1 MKGVRLGV
9 LGERYY
15 QYGRRAFDGICE
27 TCLSEHDG
35 RLALDNICLVAGL
48 GNTAH
53 REGTFDYY
61 MSEPVVKMMQRVWRR
76 WCLPIS
82 RPCITTSWPVSA
94 IRSPPR
100 ACAPS
105 RTRLA
110 DTLRAST
117 LIRDV
122 NNVGAITP
130 GVRLHDLPQG
140 TVEERIRMA
149 GELGFSCIQLPSKVL
164 YASMGIDRGGLTR
177 ELADHLRAVLDEAG
191 VSVAVLGCYKNL
203 ATPDRQQ
210 LMDNF
215 AEYEA
220 CLNFVQMLGGCPVGT
235 ETGRP
240 NAQNRV
246 ADDRMTDE
254 ALEAFMDG
262 LARVCERAEA
272 VGGQI
277 LIEPGWNETVNTPDR
292 CREVLERVSSPSLG
306 VIYDP
311 VSLLHPSVVDE
322 AQEITARMLYLC
334 GSKIRVLHAKDY
346 EVVDNEDEAG
356 WCDGTGSRLVCHG
369 VGETGRYDFEPV
381 VAWAAAA
388 CPGIPCV
395 VENSVP
401 ATAADCLA
409 TLEHMSTRCG
419 ASHRE
424 L

>member
-1 MKGVRLGV
+1 
-9 LGERYY
+9 
-15 QYGRRAFDGICE
+15 
-27 TCLSEHDG
+27 
-35 RLALDNICLVAGL
+35 
-48 GNTAH
+48 
-53 REGTFDYY
+53 
-61 MSEPVVKMMQRVWRR
+61 MQ
-76 WCLPIS
+76 
-82 RPCITTSWPVSA
+82 
-94 IRSPPR
+94 
-100 ACAPS
+100 
-105 RTRLA
+105 
-110 DTLRAST
+110 
-117 LIRDV
+117 
-122 NNVGAITP
+122 
-130 GVRLHDLPQG
+130 
-140 TVEERIRMA
+140 
-149 GELGFSCIQLPSKVL
+149 
-164 YASMGIDRGGLTR
+164 
-177 ELADHLRAVLDEAG
+177 RAVLDEAG

-220 CLNFVQMLGGCPVGT
+220 CLNFAQMLGGCPVGT

-240 NAQNRV
+240 NAQNLV

-254 ALEAFMDG
+254 ALDTFADG
-262 LARVCERAEA
+262 LARVCDRAEA

-334 GSKIRVLHAKDY
+334 GSKIRVLHAKDF

-356 WCDGTGSRLVCHG
+356 WCDGTGSRLMCHG

-381 VAWAAAA
+381 VALAAAA

-401 ATAADCLA
+401 ATGADCLA
-409 TLEHMSTRCG
+409 TLEHMSARCG
-419 ASHRE
+419 ALHRE

>member
-1 MKGVRLGV
+1 M
-9 LGERYY
+9 
-15 QYGRRAFDGICE
+15 
-27 TCLSEHDG
+27 
-35 RLALDNICLVAGL
+35 
-48 GNTAH
+48 
-53 REGTFDYY
+53 
-61 MSEPVVKMMQRVWRR
+61 
-76 WCLPIS
+76 
-82 RPCITTSWPVSA
+82 
-94 IRSPPR
+94 
-100 ACAPS
+100 
-105 RTRLA
+105 
-110 DTLRAST
+110 
-117 LIRDV
+117 

-164 YASMGIDRGGLTR
+164 YKSMGINRLGLTR

-191 VSVAVLGCYKNL
+191 VSVAVFGCYKNL

-220 CLNFVQMLGGCPVGT
+220 CLNFAKMLGGCPVGT

-240 NAQNRV
+240 NVQNAV

-254 ALEAFMDG
+254 ALDAFVEA
-262 LARVCERAEA
+262 LKYVCTRAEA
-272 VGGQI
+272 MGGQI
-277 LIEPGWNETVNTPDR
+277 LIEPGWNETVNTPQR
-292 CREVLERVSSPSLG
+292 CREVLERVPSAALG

-311 VSLLHPSVVDE
+311 VSLLHPSVVGE
-322 AQEITARMLYLC
+322 AQEITSHMLYLC
-334 GSKIRVLHAKDY
+334 GSKVRVLHAKDY
-346 EVVDNEDEAG
+346 EVVNNEDEAG

-369 VGETGRYDFEPV
+369 VGETGRYDFEPI

-401 ATAADCLA
+401 ATAAGCLT
-409 TLEHMSTRCG
+409 TLKRMSARCEG
-419 ASHRE
+419 AHRE
-424 L
+424 M

>member
-1 MKGVRLGV
+1 M
-9 LGERYY
+9 E
-15 QYGRRAFDGICE
+15 
-27 TCLSEHDG
+27 
-35 RLALDNICLVAGL
+35 
-48 GNTAH
+48 
-53 REGTFDYY
+53 
-61 MSEPVVKMMQRVWRR
+61 
-76 WCLPIS
+76 
-82 RPCITTSWPVSA
+82 
-94 IRSPPR
+94 
-100 ACAPS
+100 
-105 RTRLA
+105 
-110 DTLRAST
+110 
-117 LIRDV
+117 
-122 NNVGAITP
+122 AITP

-140 TVEERIRMA
+140 TVEERICMA

-164 YASMGIDRGGLTR
+164 YASMGIDRVGLTS
-177 ELADHLRAVLDEAG
+177 ELANHLRAVLDEAG
-191 VSVAVLGCYKNL
+191 ISIAVLGCYKNL

-210 LMDNF
+210 LMDNI

-220 CLNFVQMLGGCPVGT
+220 CLNFAQMLGGCPVGT

-254 ALEAFMDG
+254 ALDAFADG
-262 LARVCERAEA
+262 LARVCDRAEA

-311 VSLLHPSVVDE
+311 VSL
-322 AQEITARMLYLC
+322 
-334 GSKIRVLHAKDY
+334 
-346 EVVDNEDEAG
+346 DEAG

-409 TLEHMSTRCG
+409 TLEHMSARCG

>member
-1 MKGVRLGV
+1 M
-9 LGERYY
+9 
-15 QYGRRAFDGICE
+15 
-27 TCLSEHDG
+27 
-35 RLALDNICLVAGL
+35 
-48 GNTAH
+48 
-53 REGTFDYY
+53 
-61 MSEPVVKMMQRVWRR
+61 
-76 WCLPIS
+76 
-82 RPCITTSWPVSA
+82 
-94 IRSPPR
+94 
-100 ACAPS
+100 
-105 RTRLA
+105 A
-110 DTLRAST
+110 DTPRAST

-164 YASMGIDRGGLTR
+164 YASMGIDRGGLTH

-191 VSVAVLGCYKNL
+191 VSVTVLGCYKNL

-220 CLNFVQMLGGCPVGT
+220 CLNFAQMLGGCPVGT

-246 ADDRMTDE
+246 ADDRMTDG
-254 ALEAFMDG
+254 ALEAFTDG
-262 LARVCERAEA
+262 LARVCDRAEA

-334 GSKIRVLHAKDY
+334 GSKIRVLHA
-346 EVVDNEDEAG
+346 
-356 WCDGTGSRLVCHG
+356 
-369 VGETGRYDFEPV
+369 
-381 VAWAAAA
+381 
-388 CPGIPCV
+388 
-395 VENSVP
+395 
-401 ATAADCLA
+401 
-409 TLEHMSTRCG
+409 
-419 ASHRE
+419 
-424 L
+424 